1 MRGFSKAI
9 ITGNLT
15 RDPETRTTTSGTA
28 VCSFSVAVNRRYTT
42 NGEQREEVSYFNC
55 SAWGRSG
62 ETIQQYA
69 HKGDGILVS
78 GRLRQDR
85 WEDKETGKTRSSIEI
100 VVEEFNFISNSGN
113 TDGAAAA
120 PAAQKSTAKKS
131 SSKDEVV
138 PDDIPDG
145 EISLDEVPF

>member
-9 ITGNLT
+9 IAGNLT
-15 RDPETRTTTSGTA
+15 RDPETRTTTNGTS
-28 VCSFSVAVNRRYTT
+28 VCSLSVAVNRRYTVG
-42 NGEQREEVSYFNC
+42 GEQRDEVSYFNC

-69 HKGDGILVS
+69 HKGDGILIS

-85 WEDKETGKTRSSIEI
+85 WEDKTTGKTRSSVEI
-100 VVEEFNFISNSGN
+100 IVEEFNFIGSGN
-113 TDGAAAA
+113 SDSSATTT
-120 PAAQKSTAKKS
+120 SKKS
-131 SSKDEVV
+131 SKKSNNKDEVV
-138 PDDIPDG
+138 PEDIPDG

>member
-1 MRGFSKAI
+1 MRGFSKVI

-15 RDPETRTTTSGTA
+15 RDPETRTTTSGTS
-28 VCSFSVAVNRRYTT
+28 VCSFSVAVNRRYTAG
-42 NGEQREEVSYFNC
+42 GEQRDEVSYFNC

-85 WEDKETGKTRSSIEI
+85 WEDKETGKTRSSVEI
-100 VVEEFNFISNSGN
+100 VVEEFNFLGSGN
-113 TDGAAAA
+113 SDNAA
-120 PAAQKSTAKKS
+120 PTSTSKKSGSKKS
-131 SSKDEVV
+131 SNKDEVV

>member
-1 MRGFSKAI
+1 MRGFSKVV

-15 RDPETRTTTSGTA
+15 RDPETRTTTSGTS
-28 VCSFSVAVNRRYTT
+28 VCSLSVAVNRRYTT

-55 SAWGRSG
+55 SAWGRTG

-69 HKGDGILVS
+69 HKGDAILVS

-85 WEDKETGKTRSSIEI
+85 WEDKDTGKTRSSVEI
-100 VVEEFNFISNSGN
+100 VVEDFNFLGSGN
-113 TDGAAAA
+113 SADSDAA
-120 PAAQKSTAKKS
+120 PAPKKGKKSTKKDA
-131 SSKDEVV
+131 DEVV
-138 PDDIPDG
+138 PDDIPEG

>member
-15 RDPETRTTTSGTA
+15 RDPETRTTTNGTS
-28 VCSFSVAVNRRYTT
+28 VCSFSVAVNRRYTV
-42 NGEQREEVSYFNC
+42 NGEQRDEVSYFNC
-55 SAWGRSG
+55 SAWGRQG

-85 WEDKETGKTRSSIEI
+85 WEDKATGKTRSSVEI
-100 VVEEFNFISNSGN
+100 VTEDFNFIGN
-113 TDGAAAA
+113 GGGSDAGE
-120 PAAQKSTAKKS
+120 STAPSKKKS
-131 SSKDEVV
+131 NTKKNDEVV